1 VANPLETEP
10 AVDEAQPFIR
20 IFNYSR
26 DFEDLWCRALIT
38 DDPPFGE
45 LTDLVVLWD
54 GQSQSG
60 LAGTMLLPHLTPLDW
75 ALLYS
80 IRACDGP
87 ARGGVSIHIVDLTGA
102 LFREAYAIRQ
112 RHQWLVEMP
121 WVGLYGA
128 LTPAEMARMHHRKGY
143 GPLYSNGDTGGSL
156 LRPARGSGVGF
167 EFNASHGLARLPRK
181 PDVRLRERLTDL
193 LGAWAASLPNS
204 RDHHDL
210 NNIVGPMLFNEL
222 IADHRMEARAVH
234 QKIQCLPWW
243 GTLRESLPSD
253 GIFDWSRRDQW
264 FKRPLSVVVVDD
276 QVKAGWGDFVNL
288 IFGNPDAA
296 SADIVCWDSPKEL
309 VEFLATRAQFGVRD
323 FSSAV
328 RLQRSEKPDRPE
340 IVFLDLR
347 LTGSDGELKEQAR
360 KLCTIA
366 RSRLHTVKRPAWKV
380 VDPIELER
388 IARWCD
394 GQRVDDVER
403 AKDGARLLLPMLL
416 AQALPLTPII
426 MFSSTGK
433 SWIKEHL
440 KQYRNIITG
449 FEKPRVLG
457 GRDTAQ
463 IALDALQAALANSVG
478 MMRLR
483 LQLAHVQKAVAKDV
497 RPSPMLGQHVEIYA
511 DEWGLAAGSEGEPS
525 LIGSG
530 IAFCGFSSREVANK
544 LQARFYKEFEKDD
557 ASLAEPAT
565 RVVWMPRNPNPP
577 ALEEFVDTASRAR
590 NPNWI
595 EPAPVALSKRF
606 VDVHDVTRQV
616 ELLADFLDPV
626 VPASNRGSWTAVST
640 FATDRTQ
647 EPGVRTLRGFPDRAL
662 DQLLRFNIEFALFV
676 LIPYLS
682 NQMQRHAVTVGL
694 YVPTRVAKLGD
705 RDQARE
711 LSRAF
716 QLGQIFGD
724 GLKTYD
730 ASKPEANPGQRF
742 NTVFPVVRG
751 WLAEWCS
758 VSAPEPKMEIVAV
771 RSASLVSDGTP
782 YMANANDAR
791 DRRFFHE
798 VADWVCTAAKP
809 RGPAKALQD
818 QLRHE
823 LERRQIFNTWMKSS
837 DHTGAFSGTLLV
849 LMAALRNFDS
859 GDAALSNVES
869 LRLVVRA
876 KAIAEVDD
884 SLFETDALPQ
894 RLLLWALR
902 SVVNDASGNVLMSAM
917 N

>member
-1 VANPLETEP
+1 MTIPFETEP
-10 AVDEAQPFIR
+10 TAGEAQSLIR
-20 IFNYSR
+20 IVNYSSN
-26 DFEDLWCRALIT
+26 FEDLWCRALDT
-38 DDPPFGE
+38 DEAPFGE

-54 GQSQSG
+54 GQSQSEPSD
-60 LAGTMLLPHLTPLDW
+60 AMLLPHLTPLDW

-87 ARGGVSIHIVDLTGA
+87 VRGGASIHIVDLTGA
-102 LFREAYAIRQ
+102 QFREAYAIRQ
-112 RHQWLVEMP
+112 RHQWLAEMP

-143 GPLYSNGDTGGSL
+143 RPLYSSGDTGRSL
-156 LRPARGSGVGF
+156 LGPTRDSGAGY
-167 EFNASHGLARLPRK
+167 EFNAGHDLARLPRTR
-181 PDVRLRERLTDL
+181 DVRLRERLTDL
-193 LGAWAASLPNS
+193 LAAWAASLPNT

-210 NNIVGPMLFNEL
+210 NNIVGPMLFSDL
-222 IADHRMEARAVH
+222 VAGQRIEARAVLR
-234 QKIQCLPWW
+234 KIQCLPWW

-253 GIFDWSRRDQW
+253 GIFDWSRSDQW

-276 QVKAGWGDFVNL
+276 QVAAGWGHFVRVV
-288 IFGNPDAA
+288 FGNPDAA
-296 SADIVCWDSPKEL
+296 SADIVCWDSPKE
-309 VEFLATRAQFGVRD
+309 VIEFLATRAQFGVRD

-328 RLQRSEKPDRPE
+328 RVQRSDKPGRPE

-347 LTGSDGELKEQAR
+347 LTRSDRELKEQAK

-366 RSRLHTVKRPAWKV
+366 RNRLLTVKRPAWKV
-380 VDPIELER
+380 VDIGELER

-403 AKDGARLLLPMLL
+403 VKDEARLLLPMLL

-426 MFSSTGK
+426 MFSSTGQP
-433 SWIKEHL
+433 WIKEHL

-463 IALDALQAALANSVG
+463 IALDALRAALAGSVG

-483 LQLAHVQKAVAKDV
+483 LQLAHVQKAVAKDPK
-497 RPSPMLGQHVEIYA
+497 PSPMLGQHVEIYA
-511 DEWGLAAGSEGEPS
+511 DEWGLAAGAQGEPP

-530 IAFCGFSSREVANK
+530 IAFCGFSSRDVANQ

-557 ASLAEPAT
+557 ASPVEPAT
-565 RVVWMPRNPNPP
+565 RVVWMARNPNPP
-577 ALEEFVDTASRAR
+577 AVEEFVDFASRAG

-595 EPAPVALSKRF
+595 KPKPVALGKRF
-606 VDVHDVTRQV
+606 IDVHDVTRQV
-616 ELLADFLDPV
+616 GLLADFLEPV
-626 VPASNRGSWTAVST
+626 VPANKRGSWTAIST

-647 EPGVRTLRGFPDRAL
+647 ERGVRTLRGFPDRAL

-682 NQMQRHAVTVGL
+682 SQRQGHPVTVGL
-694 YVPTRVAKLGD
+694 YVPTRVAIVGD

-716 QLGQIFGD
+716 QLGQILGD

-730 ASKPEANPGQRF
+730 ASKPEAEPRERF

-758 VSAPEPKMEIVAV
+758 VSAPDPKVEIVAV
-771 RSASLVSDGTP
+771 RSASLVSDNNP
-782 YMANANDAR
+782 HMANTNDAR

-798 VADWVCTAAKP
+798 VADWVCTASKP
-809 RGPAKALQD
+809 RGPASVLQS

-823 LERRQIFNTWMKSS
+823 LERREVFNTWMKSS
-837 DHTGAFSGTLLV
+837 DYAGAFSGTLLV
-849 LMAALRNFDS
+849 LMAALRNADS

-876 KAIAEVDD
+876 KAIGEVDD

-902 SVVNDASGNVLMSAM
+902 GVVNDASGPVLMSAM